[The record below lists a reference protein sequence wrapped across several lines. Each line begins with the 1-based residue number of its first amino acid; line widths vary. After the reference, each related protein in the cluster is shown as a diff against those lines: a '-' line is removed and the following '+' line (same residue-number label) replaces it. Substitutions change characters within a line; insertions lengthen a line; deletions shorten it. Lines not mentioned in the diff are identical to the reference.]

1 MTRLDQHRPPLT
13 PKESLQ
19 RDAQAAIDALRRW
32 AGVLPDP
39 DTGERAIPR
48 QRVPA

>member
-13 PKESLQ
+13 SKEVLQ
-19 RDAQAAIDALRRW
+19 RDAQAAIEALRRW

>member
-1 MTRLDQHRPPLT
+1 MTRLDQPRLPLP
-13 PKESLQ
+13 PKEGLQ
-19 RDAQAAIDALRRW
+19 RDAQAAIEALRRW

>member
-1 MTRLDQHRPPLT
+1 MTRLDQRGAPLT
-13 PKESLQ
+13 AKESLQ

-39 DTGERAIPR
+39 DTGERGIPR
-48 QRVPA
+48 QRVSA